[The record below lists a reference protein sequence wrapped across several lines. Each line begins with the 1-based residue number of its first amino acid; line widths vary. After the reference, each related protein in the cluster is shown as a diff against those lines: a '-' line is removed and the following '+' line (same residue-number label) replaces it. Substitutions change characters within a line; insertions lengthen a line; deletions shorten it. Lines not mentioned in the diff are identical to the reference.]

1 MRDYTHITKYENIL
15 NSGNVNLE
23 KLGGMLDTLE
33 KELEDYKAL
42 EAYYFSQER
51 DLDLNDESTGLIPQ
65 DLSRAVL
72 GEDYIDEFLCDKRDT
87 ALRLIELGLKIL
99 KNE

>member
-1 MRDYTHITKYENIL
+1 MGDYTHITRYENIL
-15 NSGNVNLE
+15 NSGNVRLE
-23 KLGGMLDTLE
+23 QLNSALDNLE

-42 EAYYFSQER
+42 ESYYFSPQR
-51 DLDLNDESTGLIPQ
+51 DLDLNDENAGLIPTEI
-65 DLSRAVL
+65 SRAVL
-72 GEDYIDEFLCDKRDT
+72 GEDYIDEFICDKRDT